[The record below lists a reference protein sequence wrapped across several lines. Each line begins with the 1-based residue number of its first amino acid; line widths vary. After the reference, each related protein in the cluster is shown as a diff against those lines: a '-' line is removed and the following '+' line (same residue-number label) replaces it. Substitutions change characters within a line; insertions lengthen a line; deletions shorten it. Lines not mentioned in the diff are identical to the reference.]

1 MKNGC
6 GKVSQNDFIPVI
18 LAQKRKSPYLA
29 IEIGAAG
36 DSSGSTGNK
45 PKTGLTL
52 SRSASRAM
60 WASVI
65 TLALSLRTA
74 AIQVRRFRSDGRPG
88 RSQANDRR
96 GVYHAA
102 DSVLPGG
109 ERSYTS
115 PVAEAW

>member
-45 PKTGLTL
+45 PTL

-96 GVYHAA
+96 GAYHAA

-109 ERSYTS
+109 ERQYTS